1 MKPKRVLI
9 LGGSGMLGHKL
20 VQVLGDRFDTYYTIR
35 GKFAEVEHYGFFE
48 RERTLERVDA
58 NEFSSVRSAVESIR
72 PDVVLNAIGIIK
84 QLPSS
89 KNVVQTL
96 TINSIFPHLVA
107 DLAQELGFRFITL
120 STDCVF
126 SGSKGNYS
134 ENDIPDATDLY
145 GRSKQFG
152 EVTGTNCLTIRTSI
166 IGREL
171 GTTHSLIE
179 WFLSQNG
186 SVNGYS
192 NAIYSG
198 FPTIVL
204 ADLLGNIIEEQP
216 DLTGLYH
223 LSSDPISKFA
233 LLELVKKRIG
243 LNIAIVGAPE
253 FRVDRSLDSSTFRS
267 LTGFSPLPWAEMVDR
282 MFDDP
287 APYDEWRKPA
297 SI

>member
-171 GTTHSLIE
+171 ETTHSLID

-192 NAIYSG
+192 NAIFSG

-243 LNIAIVGAPE
+243 LKIEIVDAPE
-253 FRVDRSLDSSTFRS
+253 FRMDRSLDSSTFRS
-267 LTGFSPLPWAEMVDR
+267 LTGFSSLPWAEMVDR
-282 MFDDP
+282 MFEDLT
-287 APYDEWRKPA
+287 PYDEWRKPA

>member
-1 MKPKRVLI
+1 
-9 LGGSGMLGHKL
+9 
-20 VQVLGDRFDTYYTIR
+20 
-35 GKFAEVEHYGFFE
+35 
-48 RERTLERVDA
+48 LERVDA

-267 LTGFSPLPWAEMVDR
+267 LTGFTPLPWSEMVDR
-282 MFDDP
+282 MFDDTT
-287 APYDEWRKPA
+287 PYDEWRKPA

>member
-1 MKPKRVLI
+1 
-9 LGGSGMLGHKL
+9 
-20 VQVLGDRFDTYYTIR
+20 
-35 GKFAEVEHYGFFE
+35 
-48 RERTLERVDA
+48 
-58 NEFSSVRSAVESIR
+58 
-72 PDVVLNAIGIIK
+72 
-84 QLPSS
+84 
-89 KNVVQTL
+89 
-96 TINSIFPHLVA
+96 
-107 DLAQELGFRFITL
+107 
-120 STDCVF
+120 VF

-171 GTTHSLIE
+171 GTAHSLID
-179 WFLSQNG
+179 WFLSQTN

-192 NAIYSG
+192 NAIFSG

-233 LLELVKKRIG
+233 LLELVKNRLG
-243 LNIAIVGAPE
+243 LTVKIVDAPE
-253 FRVDRSLDSSTFRS
+253 FRIDRSLDSSAFRS
-267 LTGFSPLPWAEMVDR
+267 LTGFSPLRWAEMVDR

-287 APYDEWRKPA
+287 TPYDRWRKPA